1 VPVAEL
7 DPRVQKRIAA
17 GMSEWKAFE
26 TACAELGGKV
36 VEAGPETAC
45 ER

>member
-1 VPVAEL
+1 VAQL
-7 DPRVQKRIAA
+7 DAGVKQRIAA
-17 GMSEWKAFE
+17 GMNEWKAFE
-26 TACAELGGKV
+26 SACRDLGGKV